1 MISDEVAEQMLA
13 MRIDGFSEKKIAQRF
28 DTTPSEVRFA
38 INAAL
43 PKMDAQARVLAYSVE
58 VLRLSEEVHRTY
70 AQASRNGDLAATNAV
85 LRASDQRS
93 SLIGLNSPTRLTFEL
108 VSDISAPPLNTTE
121 KIRAPLDGLA
131 VQQQLPAPE
140 KVE

>member
-58 VLRLSEEVHRTY
+58 VLRLEEVHRTY

-121 KIRAPLDGLA
+121 KIQAALDGLA